1 MFQVVSL
8 LWIRNTFGKPRHC
21 VIVEV
26 DENGQ
31 IVRSLHDPTGGIV
44 PDVSEVH
51 DDGDVLWLG
60 SFRSNFVSRLEL
72 KD

>member
-1 MFQVVSL
+1 MWKIDVVNPTHGFIMEL
-8 LWIRNTFGKPRHC
+8 
-21 VIVEV
+21 

-31 IVRSLHDPTGGIV
+31 IIRSLHDPTATVV

-51 DDGDVLWLG
+51 DEGDVLWLG
-60 SFRSNFVSRLEL
+60 SFRSNFIGRLEL

>member
-1 MFQVVSL
+1 M
-8 LWIRNTFGKPRHC
+8 
-21 VIVEV
+21 EV
-26 DENGQ
+26 NENGQ